1 MSTIVAKSK
10 AGKLAGAISQRIR
23 SDNLVQIEMVRI
35 RQFAAC
41 LSASVAVM
49 HYHCGQ
55 IGPEAVYTAIKSVI
69 IAGEYAKQAGWTE
82 VF

>member
-1 MSTIVAKSK
+1 
-10 AGKLAGAISQRIR
+10 
-23 SDNLVQIEMVRI
+23 
-35 RQFAAC
+35 
-41 LSASVAVM
+41 M